1 MNNKDEKQIARL
13 GLSEKDG
20 TNRPGIVEE
29 MLVDLREALPGLF
42 VDLFDSGRT
51 WLRGKSAQEAARAQ
65 QILSDVIDRIG
76 RLKLDEREQ
85 QHRHVIENQR
95 HDVDI
100 EQKRMELYLS
110 SLERATKVVK
120 ELAEMGVDVD
130 ITAILRGLPVHIDAI
145 TLERPD
151 THAAASPDSQPVK

>member
-1 MNNKDEKQIARL
+1 MNNNDEKQIARI
-13 GLSEKDG
+13 GLCEKDG

-29 MLVDLREALPGLF
+29 MLVDLRAALPGLF
-42 VDLFDSGRT
+42 VDLSDSGRT
-51 WLRGKSAQEAARAQ
+51 WLRGKSAQEVARAQ

-85 QHRHVIENQR
+85 QHRHFIENER
-95 HDVDI
+95 HDVDM

-120 ELAEMGVDVD
+120 ELFELGVEVD
-130 ITAILRGLPVHIDAI
+130 ITAILRCLPVNIDAI
-145 TLERPD
+145 TLEGLD
-151 THAAASPDSQPVK
+151 THAAAVQDSPPIK